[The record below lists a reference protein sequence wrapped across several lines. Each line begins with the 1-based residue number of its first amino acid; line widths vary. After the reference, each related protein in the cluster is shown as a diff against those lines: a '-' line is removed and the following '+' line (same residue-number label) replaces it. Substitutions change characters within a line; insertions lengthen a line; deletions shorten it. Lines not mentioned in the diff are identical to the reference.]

1 MSCDDAAVFIRFG
14 TVTPYADHMAEFD
27 IARQTVIAAD
37 PTRILA
43 LIDDFHQW
51 IKWSPWEGLDPNLE
65 RVYSGADRGLGAK
78 YDWKGNR
85 KAGQGSMEITS
96 VTADTIGIR
105 LAFEKPYKA
114 TNQAT
119 FELRP
124 NGDST
129 EVTWRMTGQ
138 RTGIM
143 TMLGK
148 LMDKLV
154 GKDFEKGLAKL
165 RAEAEAND

>member
-1 MSCDDAAVFIRFG
+1 M
-14 TVTPYADHMAEFD
+14 ADFEL
-27 IARQTVIAAD
+27 ARQTVIAAE
-37 PTRILA
+37 PSRIRA

-51 IKWSPWEGLDPNLE
+51 KTWSPWEDLDPDLE

-96 VTADTIGIR
+96 VTSDTVGIR
-105 LAFEKPYKA
+105 LEFEKPWKA
-114 TNQAT
+114 SNQAS

-124 NGDST
+124 VDGGT

-138 RTGIM
+138 RTRMM

-148 LMDKLV
+148 LMDKLI
-154 GKDFEKGLAKL
+154 GKDFEKGLARLKAA
-165 RAEAEAND
+165 AES